1 MKKNVFLF
9 FMIAAVLLTVS
20 FSGCLDRDDSN
31 ETVSDNSSG
40 NSSDNSSNDSADNS
54 FDNSSEDSSSSDN
67 STTPK
72 PIPPFDANLTLVHPV
87 PEGLT
92 FFSTVTVKSHGQHIG
107 VTDALF
113 GYQGIYH
120 YGMAGFPV
128 LLTYYNT
135 LEVAKSPD
143 DYIQMM
149 KNSHASQYGSDSQI
163 STIQINGHDAVL
175 FAVTS
180 EGPPQSGRYM
190 LAWPLGDMFVTVTGN
205 ADSSVLIS
213 LAEATGY

>member
-1 MKKNVFLF
+1 MKKNIFLF
-9 FMIAAVLLTVS
+9 FMIAAVLLAVG
-20 FSGCLDRDDSN
+20 FSGCLGNDDSN
-31 ETVSDNSSG
+31 ETVPDSNSSNNSNESADNSSN
-40 NSSDNSSNDSADNS
+40 NSSDNSSG
-54 FDNSSEDSSSSDN
+54 SDN
-67 STTPK
+67 SAAPK

-92 FFSTVTVKSHGQHIG
+92 FFSTATVKSHGQRIG
-107 VTDALF
+107 ITDALF

-120 YGMAGFPV
+120 YGAAGFPV
-128 LLTYYNT
+128 FLTYYNT

-149 KNSHASQYGSDSQI
+149 KNSHTSQYGSDSQI
-163 STIQINGHDAVL
+163 STIQVNGHDAVL

-180 EGPPQSGRYM
+180 EEPPQFGRYM

-205 ADSSVLIS
+205 VDSSVLIS